1 MNNIKHSVQSGYDLF
16 ENFYTRTLDVLPG
29 IVGFLLYL
37 IIAFAI
43 YKIVVFLTSRV
54 LRGIKIENISQ
65 KYFPGMTNWKIKVR
79 PSGVILALVKL
90 TLILVL
96 VVLGSEI
103 VGLKSISKELSNLLN
118 YIPRVV
124 ASLALLLLGLYASS
138 SISKT
143 LFTLLDSLNLSGSR
157 LISRIA
163 GFLVLFIISLIA
175 IELLGIDTSI
185 ITNNLSIILG
195 SFMICVAIA
204 IGLGSVEIVKR
215 ILFGFYFKKNFKLGQ
230 EIRFED
236 LSGKIVRMDNIS
248 IVLQQDGST
257 VVVPIKDLVDT
268 RIQIINTPHA

>member
-1 MNNIKHSVQSGYDLF
+1 MNNIKNSVQSGYDLF

-54 LRGIKIENISQ
+54 LRGIKIENVSQ

>member
-54 LRGIKIENISQ
+54 LRGIKIENVSQ

-138 SISKT
+138 SISKS

-236 LSGKIVRMDNIS
+236 LSGKIIRMDNIS

>member
-54 LRGIKIENISQ
+54 LRGIKIENVSQ

-124 ASLALLLLGLYASS
+124 ASLALLLIGLYASS

>member
-54 LRGIKIENISQ
+54 LRGIKIENVSQ

-257 VVVPIKDLVDT
+257 VVVPITDLVDT

>member
-43 YKIVVFLTSRV
+43 YKIVVFLTSRL
-54 LRGIKIENISQ
+54 LRGIKIENVSQ

>member
-54 LRGIKIENISQ
+54 LRGIKIENVSQ

-175 IELLGIDTSI
+175 IELLGIDTRI

>member
-43 YKIVVFLTSRV
+43 YKIMVFLTSRV
-54 LRGIKIENISQ
+54 LRGIKIENVSQ

>member
-1 MNNIKHSVQSGYDLF
+1 MNNIQHSVQSGYDLF

-54 LRGIKIENISQ
+54 LRGIKIENVSQ

>member
-54 LRGIKIENISQ
+54 LRGIKIENVSQ

>member
-37 IIAFAI
+37 IIGFAI

-54 LRGIKIENISQ
+54 LRGIKIENVSQ